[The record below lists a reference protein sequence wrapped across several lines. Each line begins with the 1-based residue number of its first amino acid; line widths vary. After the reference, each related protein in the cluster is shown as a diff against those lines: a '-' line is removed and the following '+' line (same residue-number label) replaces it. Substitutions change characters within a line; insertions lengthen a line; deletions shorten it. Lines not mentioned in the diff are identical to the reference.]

1 MGLVRTP
8 IHIHVWCMRD
18 DGKLNLRERECE
30 REREIQTLGCLM
42 TLGSR
47 FTKKKLRKLD

>member
-18 DGKLNLRERECE
+18 DGKLNLRERDSNTGVSHDTRLTIHQEE
-30 REREIQTLGCLM
+30 TTEIGLK
-42 TLGSR
+42 S
-47 FTKKKLRKLD
+47 